1 MSRAAIAR
9 RRKQQEEREG
19 SPWTGLSAVMTKEMA
34 DHLTGARIL
43 ILEGL
48 VFLTAVGT
56 IYTALKSITTTSNN
70 QFLYLGL
77 FTTAQ
82 DPLPAFV
89 FFLAILV
96 PLIAIALSFDSING
110 EFNRRTLSR
119 VLAQPL
125 YRDALLLGKFLG
137 GLLTLTMVFSAI
149 WLLIFGLGIFKLGVP
164 PTAEETGRALWFLL
178 ATIFY
183 GGIWMALAML
193 FSSLFRSSATAALA
207 SIAVWA
213 FFIFFWNI
221 VVGLLMQF
229 FSPGQ
234 ITQVQELV
242 SANRMDLF
250 LSRLSPITLYAD
262 IATILLQPTERFL
275 GFVLPIQLD
284 RAIKS
289 PLPLGQSVL
298 VIWPQLTGLIA
309 ATILI
314 FALCYVVFQRQ
325 EIRA

>member
-1 MSRAAIAR
+1 MIRSIERMTKR
-9 RRKQQEEREG
+9 EEREG
-19 SPWTGLSAVMTKEMA
+19 SPWTGLSAVLTKEMA

-43 ILEGL
+43 ILEVL
-48 VFLTAVGT
+48 VLLTAIGT
-56 IYTALKSITTTSNN
+56 IYTALKSINSTQDN
-70 QFLYLGL
+70 QFLYLKL

-110 EFNRRTLSR
+110 EFSRRTLSR
-119 VLAQPL
+119 VLAQPV

-137 GLLTLTMVFSAI
+137 GLLTLTIVFSAI
-149 WLLIFGLGIFKLGVP
+149 WLLIFGIGIFRLGVP

-193 FSSLFRSSATAALA
+193 FSAVFRSSATAALA

-221 VVGLLMQF
+221 VVGLLL
-229 FSPGQ
+229 PVLGPRQ
-234 ITQVQELV
+234 ITQVQDLV
-242 SANRMDLF
+242 AANQTQLLLARI
-250 LSRLSPITLYAD
+250 SPITLYAD
-262 IATILLQPTERFL
+262 IATIMLQPTERFL
-275 GFVLPIQLD
+275 GFVLPVQLD

-309 ATILI
+309 ATILL
-314 FALCYVVFQRQ
+314 FALCYVIFQRQ

>member
-1 MSRAAIAR
+1 MSRSTKAAR
-9 RRKQQEEREG
+9 GREEREG
-19 SPWTGLSAVMTKEMA
+19 SPWTGLSAVLTKEMA
-34 DHLTGARIL
+34 DHLTGVRVL
-43 ILEGL
+43 ILESL
-48 VFLTAVGT
+48 VLLTAVGT
-56 IYTALKSITTTSNN
+56 IYTALKSISTTSDN
-70 QFLYLGL
+70 QFLYLKL

-119 VLAQPL
+119 VLAQPV

-149 WLLIFGLGIFKLGVP
+149 WLLIFGIGIFKLGVP
-164 PTAEETGRALWFLL
+164 PTAEETGRALWFLV
-178 ATIFY
+178 ATVFY

-193 FSSLFRSSATAALA
+193 FSSIFRSSATAALA
-207 SIAVWA
+207 SISVWA

-221 VVGLLMQF
+221 VVGLLAPLFAPQ
-229 FSPGQ
+229 Q
-234 ITQVQELV
+234 ITKVEDLV
-242 SANRMDLF
+242 AASHAQDL
-250 LSRLSPITLYAD
+250 LSRISPLTLYAD
-262 IATILLQPTERFL
+262 IATIMLQPTERFL
-275 GFVLPIQLD
+275 GFVLPVQLD
-284 RAIKS
+284 RAIKA

-309 ATILI
+309 ATIVL
-314 FALCYVVFQRQ
+314 FAICYVLFQRQ

>member
-1 MSRAAIAR
+1 MSRSTKPITAR
-9 RRKQQEEREG
+9 DEREG
-19 SPWTGLSAVMTKEMA
+19 SPWTGLGAVLTKEMA

-43 ILEGL
+43 ILELL
-48 VFLTAVGT
+48 VLITAVGT
-56 IYTALKSITTTSNN
+56 IYTALTSIEPTDDNR
-70 QFLYLGL
+70 FLYLRL

-82 DPLPAFV
+82 EPLPAFV

-119 VLAQPL
+119 VLAQPV

-149 WLLIFGLGIFKLGVP
+149 WLLIFGIGIFRLGVP

-178 ATIFY
+178 GTVFY

-193 FSSLFRSSATAALA
+193 FSTVFRSSATAALA

-221 VVGLLMQF
+221 VVGLVALLLGPDQIVTF
-229 FSPGQ
+229 EDLVAAGQ
-234 ITQVQELV
+234 AQTLLARV
-242 SANRMDLF
+242 
-250 LSRLSPITLYAD
+250 SPISLYAD
-262 IATILLQPTERFL
+262 VATILLQPTERFL
-275 GFVLPIQLD
+275 GFVLPVQLD
-284 RAIKS
+284 RAIEA
-289 PLPLGQSVL
+289 PLPLGQSLL
-298 VIWPQLTGLIA
+298 VIWPQFTGLIA
-309 ATILI
+309 ATILL
-314 FALCYVVFQRQ
+314 FALAYVLFQRQ

>member
-1 MSRAAIAR
+1 MSRSTEQL
-9 RRKQQEEREG
+9 RKRDEREG
-19 SPWTGLSAVMTKEMA
+19 SPWTGLSAVLTKEMA
-34 DHLTGARIL
+34 DHLTGARLL
-43 ILEGL
+43 ILEVL
-48 VFLTAVGT
+48 VVLTAVGT
-56 IYTALKSITTTSNN
+56 IYTALKSINSADDN
-70 QFLYLGL
+70 QFLYLRL

-119 VLAQPL
+119 VLAQPV

-149 WLLIFGLGIFKLGVP
+149 WLLIFGIGIFKLGVP
-164 PTAEETGRALWFLL
+164 PTTEETGRALWFLL

-193 FSSLFRSSATAALA
+193 FSSIFRSSATAALA

-221 VVGLLMQF
+221 VVGLLLPIF
-229 FSPGQ
+229 GPNQ
-234 ITQVQELV
+234 IADVQDLV
-242 SANRMDLF
+242 SASHTQLL
-250 LSRLSPITLYAD
+250 LSRVSPLTLYAD
-262 IATILLQPTERFL
+262 IATIMLRPTERFL
-275 GFVLPIQLD
+275 GFVLPVQLD
-284 RAIKS
+284 RAIKA

-298 VIWPQLTGLIA
+298 VIWPQLTSLIA
-309 ATILI
+309 ATILL
-314 FALCYVVFQRQ
+314 FAICYVIFQRQ

>member
-1 MSRAAIAR
+1 MKKSTKPLKTRD
-9 RRKQQEEREG
+9 EREG
-19 SPWTGLSAVMTKEMA
+19 SPWTGLGAVLTKEMA
-34 DHLTGARIL
+34 DHLTGARML
-43 ILEGL
+43 ILDAL
-48 VFLTAVGT
+48 VVLTAVGT
-56 IYTALKSITTTSNN
+56 IYTALQNIRPGANN
-70 QFLYLGL
+70 EFLYLRL

-82 DPLPAFV
+82 EPLPAFV

-119 VLAQPL
+119 ILAQPV
-125 YRDALLLGKFLG
+125 YRDALLMGKFLG

-149 WLLIFGLGIFKLGVP
+149 WLLIFGIGILRLGVP

-178 ATIFY
+178 GTIFY

-193 FSSLFRSSATAALA
+193 FSTVFRSSATAALA

-221 VVGLLMQF
+221 VVGLVTPLLA
-229 FSPGQ
+229 PDQ
-234 ITQVQELV
+234 ITNLEQLV
-242 SANRMDLF
+242 AASQSQMVLTRI
-250 LSRLSPITLYAD
+250 SPLTLYAD
-262 IATILLQPTERFL
+262 IATIMLQPTERFL
-275 GFVLPIQLD
+275 GFVLPVQLD
-284 RAIKS
+284 RAIEA
-289 PLPLGQSVL
+289 PLPLAQSVL

-309 ATILI
+309 ATILL
-314 FALCYVVFQRQ
+314 FALSYVLFQRQ

>member
-1 MSRAAIAR
+1 MSRSTDR
-9 RRKQQEEREG
+9 LKNRDEREG
-19 SPWTGLSAVMTKEMA
+19 SPWTGLTAVLTKEMA
-34 DHLTGARIL
+34 DHLTGARVL
-43 ILEGL
+43 ILEVL
-48 VFLTAVGT
+48 VILTAVGT
-56 IYTALKSITTTSNN
+56 VYTALKSINSANDN
-70 QFLYLGL
+70 QFLYLKL

-96 PLIAIALSFDSING
+96 PLIAISLSFDSING

-119 VLAQPL
+119 VLAQPV

-137 GLLTLTMVFSAI
+137 GLLTLTVVFSAI
-149 WLLIFGLGIFKLGVP
+149 WLLIFGIGIYKLGVP
-164 PTAEETGRALWFLL
+164 PTTEETGRALWFLL

-183 GGIWMALAML
+183 GGIWMALAIS
-193 FSSLFRSSATAALA
+193 FSTIFRSSATAALA

-221 VVGLLMQF
+221 VVGLLAPAL
-229 FSPGQ
+229 SPQQ
-234 ITQVQELV
+234 ITTVQDFVATNQIQL
-242 SANRMDLF
+242 L
-250 LSRLSPITLYAD
+250 LSRISPITLYAD
-262 IATILLQPTERFL
+262 IATIMLQPTERFL
-275 GFVLPIQLD
+275 GFVLPVQLD

-314 FALCYVVFQRQ
+314 FAICYVLFQRQ

>member
-1 MSRAAIAR
+1 MSRSTR
-9 RRKQQEEREG
+9 RIKNRDEREG
-19 SPWTGLSAVMTKEMA
+19 SPWTGLTAVLTKEMA
-34 DHLTGARIL
+34 DHLTGARVL
-43 ILEGL
+43 ILEVL
-48 VFLTAVGT
+48 VLLTAVGT
-56 IYTALKSITTTSNN
+56 VYTALKSINTAEDN
-70 QFLYLGL
+70 QFLYLKL

-119 VLAQPL
+119 VLAQPV

-137 GLLTLTMVFSAI
+137 GLLTLTVVFTAI
-149 WLLIFGLGIFKLGVP
+149 WLLIFGIGIFKLGVP
-164 PTAEETGRALWFLL
+164 PTTEETGRALWFLL

-183 GGIWMALAML
+183 GGIWMALAMS
-193 FSSLFRSSATAALA
+193 FSTIFRSSATAALA

-221 VVGLLMQF
+221 VVGLVAPAL
-229 FSPGQ
+229 SPQQ
-234 ITQVQELV
+234 ITTVQDLV
-242 SANRMDLF
+242 ATNQIQLL
-250 LSRLSPITLYAD
+250 LSRISPITLYAD
-262 IATILLQPTERFL
+262 IATIMLQPTERFL
-275 GFVLPIQLD
+275 GFVLPVQLD
-284 RAIKS
+284 RAIKA

-314 FALCYVVFQRQ
+314 FAICYVLFQRQ

>member
-1 MSRAAIAR
+1 MSRSNDR
-9 RRKQQEEREG
+9 MKNRDDREG
-19 SPWTGLSAVMTKEMA
+19 SPWTGLTAVLAKEMA
-34 DHLTGARIL
+34 DHLTGARVL
-43 ILEGL
+43 ILEVL
-48 VFLTAVGT
+48 ILLTAIGT
-56 IYTALKSITTTSNN
+56 IFTALKSINSADDNR
-70 QFLYLGL
+70 FVYLKL

-96 PLIAIALSFDSING
+96 PIIAIALSFDSING

-119 VLAQPL
+119 VLAQPV

-149 WLLIFGLGIFKLGVP
+149 WLLIFGIGIFKLGVP
-164 PTAEETGRALWFLL
+164 PTVEETGRALWFLL

-193 FSSLFRSSATAALA
+193 FSSIFRSSATAALA

-221 VVGLLMQF
+221 VVGLLVPVLGPQ
-229 FSPGQ
+229 Q
-234 ITQVQELV
+234 ITRVEDFVAASQTQL
-242 SANRMDLF
+242 L
-250 LSRLSPITLYAD
+250 LSRISPITLYAD
-262 IATILLQPTERFL
+262 IATIMLQPTERFL
-275 GFVLPIQLD
+275 GFVLPVQLD

-289 PLPLGQSVL
+289 PLPLSQSVL

-314 FALCYVVFQRQ
+314 FAICYVLFQRQ

>member
-1 MSRAAIAR
+1 MSRSTEWKR
-9 RRKQQEEREG
+9 RRDEREG
-19 SPWTGLSAVMTKEMA
+19 SPWTGLSAVLTKEMA

-43 ILEGL
+43 ILELL
-48 VFLTAVGT
+48 VLLTAIGT
-56 IYTALKSITTTSNN
+56 IYTALRNIKPGDDN
-70 QFLYLGL
+70 QFLYLRL

-119 VLAQPL
+119 VLAQPV

-149 WLLIFGLGIFKLGVP
+149 WLLIFGIGIFRLGVP

-193 FSSLFRSSATAALA
+193 FSAIFRSSATAALA

-221 VVGLLMQF
+221 VVGLLVPVLGPQ
-229 FSPGQ
+229 Q
-234 ITQVQELV
+234 IVQVQDLVAANQTEL
-242 SANRMDLF
+242 L
-250 LSRLSPITLYAD
+250 LSRISPITLYAD
-262 IATILLQPTERFL
+262 IATIMLHPTERFL
-275 GFVLPIQLD
+275 GFVLPVQLD
-284 RAIKS
+284 RAIKA

-314 FALCYVVFQRQ
+314 FAICYVLFQRQ

>member
-1 MSRAAIAR
+1 MSRSTKRMNIT
-9 RRKQQEEREG
+9 EEREG
-19 SPWTGLSAVMTKEMA
+19 SPWTGLGAVMTKEMA

-43 ILEGL
+43 ILELL
-48 VFLTAVGT
+48 VLLTAVGT
-56 IYTALKSITTTSNN
+56 IYTALKNIKPTDNN
-70 QFLYLGL
+70 QFLYLRL

-119 VLAQPL
+119 ILAQPI

-149 WLLIFGLGIFKLGVP
+149 WLLIFGIGIVRLGVP

-178 ATIFY
+178 GTIFY

-193 FSSLFRSSATAALA
+193 FSSVFRSSATAALA

-221 VVGLLMQF
+221 VVGIVAPLLGPKEITSLEQLVAASQTQTILTRI
-229 FSPGQ
+229 SP
-234 ITQVQELV
+234 L
-242 SANRMDLF
+242 
-250 LSRLSPITLYAD
+250 TLYAD
-262 IATILLQPTERFL
+262 IATIMLQPTERFL
-275 GFVLPIQLD
+275 GFVLPVQLD
-284 RAIKS
+284 RAIEA
-289 PLPLGQSVL
+289 PLPLAQSVL

-309 ATILI
+309 ATIVL
-314 FALCYVVFQRQ
+314 FAICYVLFQRQ

>member
-1 MSRAAIAR
+1 MNRSTR
-9 RRKQQEEREG
+9 RIRKRDEREG
-19 SPWTGLSAVMTKEMA
+19 SPWTGLSAVLTKEMA
-34 DHLTGARIL
+34 DHLTGARVL
-43 ILEGL
+43 ILEVL
-48 VFLTAVGT
+48 VLLTAVGT
-56 IYTALKSITTTSNN
+56 VYTALKSISTADDN
-70 QFLYLGL
+70 QFIYLRL

-82 DPLPAFV
+82 DPLPPFV

-96 PLIAIALSFDSING
+96 PLLAIALSFDSVNG

-119 VLAQPL
+119 LLAQPV

-137 GLLTLTMVFSAI
+137 GLLTLTIVFSAI
-149 WLLIFGLGIFKLGVP
+149 WLLIFGIGIFKLGVP

-193 FSSLFRSSATAALA
+193 FSSIFRSSATAALA

-221 VVGLLMQF
+221 VVGLLAPAL
-229 FSPGQ
+229 SPQQ
-234 ITQVQELV
+234 ITTVQDLV
-242 SANRMDLF
+242 TTNQIQLL
-250 LSRLSPITLYAD
+250 LSRVSPITLYAD
-262 IATILLQPTERFL
+262 IATIMLQPTERFL
-275 GFVLPIQLD
+275 GFVLPVQLD
-284 RAIKS
+284 RAIKT

-309 ATILI
+309 ATILL
-314 FALCYVVFQRQ
+314 FALCYVLFQRQ

>member
-1 MSRAAIAR
+1 MSRSAAR
-9 RRKQQEEREG
+9 RRKQREEREG
-19 SPWTGLSAVMTKEMA
+19 SPWTGLSAVLTKEMA

-43 ILEGL
+43 ILEAL

-70 QFLYLGL
+70 QFLYLSL

-119 VLAQPL
+119 VLAQPV

-149 WLLIFGLGIFKLGVP
+149 WLLIFGIGIFKLGVP

-221 VVGLLMQF
+221 VVGLLAPL
-229 FSPGQ
+229 FSPQQ
-234 ITQVQELV
+234 ITSLDQLV
-242 SANRMDLF
+242 AAS
-250 LSRLSPITLYAD
+250 
-262 IATILLQPTERFL
+262 QTEM
-275 GFVLPIQLD
+275 
-284 RAIKS
+284 
-289 PLPLGQSVL
+289 
-298 VIWPQLTGLIA
+298 
-309 ATILI
+309 
-314 FALCYVVFQRQ
+314 
-325 EIRA
+325 

>member
-1 MSRAAIAR
+1 
-9 RRKQQEEREG
+9 
-19 SPWTGLSAVMTKEMA
+19 
-34 DHLTGARIL
+34 
-43 ILEGL
+43 
-48 VFLTAVGT
+48 LTAIGT
-56 IYTALKSITTTSNN
+56 VYTALKSINSANDN
-70 QFLYLGL
+70 QFLYLKL

-119 VLAQPL
+119 VLAQPV

-137 GLLTLTMVFSAI
+137 GLLTLTVVFSAI
-149 WLLIFGLGIFKLGVP
+149 WLLIFGIGIFKLGVP
-164 PTAEETGRALWFLL
+164 PTTEETGRALWFLL

-183 GGIWMALAML
+183 GGIWMALAMS
-193 FSSLFRSSATAALA
+193 FSTVFRSSATAALA

-221 VVGLLMQF
+221 VVGLLAPAL
-229 FSPGQ
+229 SPQQ
-234 ITQVQELV
+234 ITTVQDFV
-242 SANRMDLF
+242 ATNQIQLF
-250 LSRLSPITLYAD
+250 LSRISPITLYAD
-262 IATILLQPTERFL
+262 IATIMLQPTERFL
-275 GFVLPIQLD
+275 GFVLPVQLD
-284 RAIKS
+284 RAIKA
-289 PLPLGQSVL
+289 PLPLGQSIL

-314 FALCYVVFQRQ
+314 FAICYVLFQRQ

>member
-1 MSRAAIAR
+1 MNRSTR
-9 RRKQQEEREG
+9 RIRKRDEREG
-19 SPWTGLSAVMTKEMA
+19 SPWTGLSAVLTKEMA
-34 DHLTGARIL
+34 DHLTGARVL
-43 ILEGL
+43 ILEVL
-48 VFLTAVGT
+48 VLLTAVGT
-56 IYTALKSITTTSNN
+56 VYTALKSISTADDN
-70 QFLYLGL
+70 QFLYLRL

-82 DPLPAFV
+82 DPLPPFV

-96 PLIAIALSFDSING
+96 PLLAIALSFDSVNG

-119 VLAQPL
+119 LLAQPV

-137 GLLTLTMVFSAI
+137 GLLTLTIVFSAI
-149 WLLIFGLGIFKLGVP
+149 WLLIFGIGIFKLGVP

-193 FSSLFRSSATAALA
+193 FSSIFRSSATAALA

-221 VVGLLMQF
+221 VVGLLAPAL
-229 FSPGQ
+229 SPQQ
-234 ITQVQELV
+234 ITTVQDLV
-242 SANRMDLF
+242 TTNQIQLL
-250 LSRLSPITLYAD
+250 LSRVSPITLYAD
-262 IATILLQPTERFL
+262 IATIMLQPTERFL
-275 GFVLPIQLD
+275 GFVLPVQLD
-284 RAIKS
+284 RAIKT

-309 ATILI
+309 ATILL
-314 FALCYVVFQRQ
+314 FALCYVLFQRQ

>member
-1 MSRAAIAR
+1 MSRSTDR
-9 RRKQQEEREG
+9 LKNRDEREG
-19 SPWTGLSAVMTKEMA
+19 SPWTGLTAVLTKEMA
-34 DHLTGARIL
+34 DHLTGARVL
-43 ILEGL
+43 ILEIL
-48 VFLTAVGT
+48 VILTAVGT
-56 IYTALKSITTTSNN
+56 VYTALKSINSANDN
-70 QFLYLGL
+70 QFLYLKL

-96 PLIAIALSFDSING
+96 PLIAISLSFDSING

-119 VLAQPL
+119 VLAQPV

-137 GLLTLTMVFSAI
+137 GLLTLTVVFSAI
-149 WLLIFGLGIFKLGVP
+149 WLLIFGIGIYKLGVP
-164 PTAEETGRALWFLL
+164 PTTEETGRALWFLL

-183 GGIWMALAML
+183 GGIWMALAMS
-193 FSSLFRSSATAALA
+193 FSTIFRSSATAALA

-221 VVGLLMQF
+221 VVGLLAPAL
-229 FSPGQ
+229 SPQQ
-234 ITQVQELV
+234 ITTVQDFVATNQIQL
-242 SANRMDLF
+242 L
-250 LSRLSPITLYAD
+250 LSRISPITLYAD
-262 IATILLQPTERFL
+262 IATIMLQPTERFL
-275 GFVLPIQLD
+275 GFVLPVQLD

-314 FALCYVVFQRQ
+314 FAICYVLFQRQ

>member
-1 MSRAAIAR
+1 MNRSTR
-9 RRKQQEEREG
+9 RIRKRDEREG
-19 SPWTGLSAVMTKEMA
+19 SPWTGLSAVLTKELA
-34 DHLTGARIL
+34 DHLTGARVL
-43 ILEGL
+43 ILEVL
-48 VFLTAVGT
+48 VLLTAVGT
-56 IYTALKSITTTSNN
+56 VYTALKGINTADDN
-70 QFLYLGL
+70 QFLYLRL

-82 DPLPAFV
+82 DPLPPFV

-96 PLIAIALSFDSING
+96 PLLAIALSFDSVNG

-119 VLAQPL
+119 VLAQPV

-137 GLLTLTMVFSAI
+137 GLLTLTIVFSAI
-149 WLLIFGLGIFKLGVP
+149 WLLIFGIGIFKLGVP

-193 FSSLFRSSATAALA
+193 FSSIFRSSATAALA

-221 VVGLLMQF
+221 VVGLLAPAL
-229 FSPGQ
+229 SPQQ
-234 ITQVQELV
+234 ITTVQDLV
-242 SANRMDLF
+242 ATNQIQLL
-250 LSRLSPITLYAD
+250 LSRVSPITLYAD
-262 IATILLQPTERFL
+262 IATIMLQPTERFL
-275 GFVLPIQLD
+275 GFVLPVQLD
-284 RAIKS
+284 RAIKT

-298 VIWPQLTGLIA
+298 VIWPQLTCLIA
-309 ATILI
+309 ATILL
-314 FALCYVVFQRQ
+314 FALCYVLFQRQ

>member
-1 MSRAAIAR
+1 MSQSTKRTNKR
-9 RRKQQEEREG
+9 DEREG
-19 SPWTGLSAVMTKEMA
+19 SPWTGLTAVMTKEMA
-34 DHLTGARIL
+34 DHLTGARVL
-43 ILEGL
+43 ILEVL
-48 VFLTAVGT
+48 VLLTAVGT
-56 IYTALKSITTTSNN
+56 IYTALKSITTTSDN
-70 QFLYLGL
+70 QFLYLKL

-96 PLIAIALSFDSING
+96 PLIAISLSFDSING

-119 VLAQPL
+119 ILAQPV

-137 GLLTLTMVFSAI
+137 GLLTLTVVFSAI
-149 WLLIFGLGIFKLGVP
+149 WLLIFGIGIAKLGVP
-164 PTAEETGRALWFLL
+164 PTSEETGRALWFLL
-178 ATIFY
+178 GTIFY

-193 FSSLFRSSATAALA
+193 FSSIFRSSATAALA

-221 VVGLLMQF
+221 VVGLLAPVL
-229 FSPGQ
+229 SPQQ
-234 ITQVQELV
+234 ITTVADLI
-242 SANRMDLF
+242 SANQTQLL
-250 LSRLSPITLYAD
+250 LSRISPITLYAD
-262 IATILLQPTERFL
+262 IATIMLQPTERFL
-275 GFVLPIQLD
+275 GFVLPVQLD
-284 RAIKS
+284 RAIKA

-309 ATILI
+309 ATILL
-314 FALCYVVFQRQ
+314 FAICYILFQRQ

>member
-1 MSRAAIAR
+1 MSRSTERIKKR
-9 RRKQQEEREG
+9 DEREG
-19 SPWTGLSAVMTKEMA
+19 SPWTGLSAVLTKELA

-43 ILEGL
+43 ILEVL
-48 VFLTAVGT
+48 VLLTAVGT
-56 IYTALKSITTTSNN
+56 IFTALKSINSADDN
-70 QFLYLGL
+70 QFLYLKL

-119 VLAQPL
+119 LLAQPV

-149 WLLIFGLGIFKLGVP
+149 WLLIFGIGIFKLGVP

-193 FSSLFRSSATAALA
+193 FSSIFRSSATAALA

-221 VVGLLMQF
+221 VVGLLAPVL
-229 FSPGQ
+229 SPQQ
-234 ITQVQELV
+234 ITTVQDLV
-242 SANRMDLF
+242 TANQTQLL
-250 LSRLSPITLYAD
+250 LSRVSPITLYAD
-262 IATILLQPTERFL
+262 IATIMLQPTERFL
-275 GFVLPIQLD
+275 GFVLPVQLD
-284 RAIKS
+284 RAIKT
-289 PLPLGQSVL
+289 PLPLGQSIL

-314 FALCYVVFQRQ
+314 FAICYVLFQRQ

>member
-1 MSRAAIAR
+1 MSRSTDR
-9 RRKQQEEREG
+9 TKNRDEREG
-19 SPWTGLSAVMTKEMA
+19 SPWTGLTAVLTKEMA
-34 DHLTGARIL
+34 DHLTGARVL
-43 ILEGL
+43 ILEIL
-48 VFLTAVGT
+48 VILTAVGT
-56 IYTALKSITTTSNN
+56 VFTALKSLNTTNDN
-70 QFLYLGL
+70 QFLYLKL

-96 PLIAIALSFDSING
+96 PLIAISLSFDSING

-119 VLAQPL
+119 VLAQPV

-137 GLLTLTMVFSAI
+137 GLLTLTVVFSAI
-149 WLLIFGLGIFKLGVP
+149 WLLIFGIGIYKLGVP
-164 PTAEETGRALWFLL
+164 PTTEETGRALWFLL

-183 GGIWMALAML
+183 GGIWMALAMS
-193 FSSLFRSSATAALA
+193 FSTVFRSSATAALA

-221 VVGLLMQF
+221 VVGLLAPAL
-229 FSPGQ
+229 SPQQ
-234 ITQVQELV
+234 ITTVQDFVATNQIQL
-242 SANRMDLF
+242 L
-250 LSRLSPITLYAD
+250 LSRISPITLYAD
-262 IATILLQPTERFL
+262 IATIMLQPTERFL
-275 GFVLPIQLD
+275 GFVLPVQLD
-284 RAIKS
+284 RAIKA

-314 FALCYVVFQRQ
+314 FAICYVLFQRQ

>member
-1 MSRAAIAR
+1 MSQSTKRTYKR
-9 RRKQQEEREG
+9 DEREG
-19 SPWTGLSAVMTKEMA
+19 SPWTGLTAVMTKEMA
-34 DHLTGARIL
+34 DHLTGARVL
-43 ILEGL
+43 ILEVL
-48 VFLTAVGT
+48 VLLTAVGT
-56 IYTALKSITTTSNN
+56 IYTALKSINTTSDN
-70 QFLYLGL
+70 QFLYLKL

-119 VLAQPL
+119 VLAQPV
-125 YRDALLLGKFLG
+125 YRDALLMGKFLG
-137 GLLTLTMVFSAI
+137 GLLTLTVVFSAI
-149 WLLIFGLGIFKLGVP
+149 WLLIFGIGIFKLGVP
-164 PTAEETGRALWFLL
+164 PTSEETGRALWFLL
-178 ATIFY
+178 GTIFY

-193 FSSLFRSSATAALA
+193 FSSVFRSSATAALA

-221 VVGLLMQF
+221 VVGLLAPI
-229 FSPGQ
+229 FSPQQ
-234 ITQVQELV
+234 ITTVADLV
-242 SANRMDLF
+242 SANQVQLL
-250 LSRLSPITLYAD
+250 LSRVSPITLYAD
-262 IATILLQPTERFL
+262 IATIMLQPTERFL
-275 GFVLPIQLD
+275 GFVLPVQLD
-284 RAIKS
+284 RAIKA

-309 ATILI
+309 ATIVLFVI
-314 FALCYVVFQRQ
+314 CYVLFQRQ

>member
-1 MSRAAIAR
+1 MKPSTR
-9 RRKQQEEREG
+9 RMKVRDEREG
-19 SPWTGLSAVMTKEMA
+19 SPWTGLGAVLTKEMA
-34 DHLTGARIL
+34 DHLTGVRML
-43 ILEGL
+43 ILEML
-48 VFLTAVGT
+48 VLLTAVGT
-56 IYTALKSITTTSNN
+56 IYTALQTIRPGSNDE
-70 QFLYLGL
+70 FLYLRL

-119 VLAQPL
+119 ILAQPV
-125 YRDALLLGKFLG
+125 YRDALLMGKFLG

-149 WLLIFGLGIFKLGVP
+149 WLLIFGIGILRLGVP

-178 ATIFY
+178 GTIFY
-183 GGIWMALAML
+183 GGIWMALALL
-193 FSSLFRSSATAALA
+193 FSTVFRSPATAALA

-221 VVGLLMQF
+221 VVGVIAPLLG
-229 FSPGQ
+229 PKQ
-234 ITQVQELV
+234 ITTLDQLV
-242 SANRMDLF
+242 AAGQMQMILTRI
-250 LSRLSPITLYAD
+250 SPITLYAD
-262 IATILLQPTERFL
+262 IATIMLQPTERFL
-275 GFVLPIQLD
+275 GFVLPVQLD
-284 RAIKS
+284 RAIQA
-289 PLPLGQSVL
+289 PLPLAQSVL

-309 ATILI
+309 ATILL
-314 FALCYVVFQRQ
+314 FALAYVLFQRQ

>member
-1 MSRAAIAR
+1 MRQSSKRTY
-9 RRKQQEEREG
+9 KHDEREG
-19 SPWTGLSAVMTKEMA
+19 SPWTGLTAVMTKEMA
-34 DHLTGARIL
+34 DHLTGARVL
-43 ILEGL
+43 ILEVL
-48 VFLTAVGT
+48 VLLTAVGT
-56 IYTALKSITTTSNN
+56 IYTALKSISTTSDN
-70 QFLYLGL
+70 QFLYLKL

-119 VLAQPL
+119 VLAQPV
-125 YRDALLLGKFLG
+125 YRDALLMGKFLG
-137 GLLTLTMVFSAI
+137 GLLTLTVVFSAI
-149 WLLIFGLGIFKLGVP
+149 WLLIFGIGILKLGVP
-164 PTAEETGRALWFLL
+164 PTSEETGRALWFLL

-193 FSSLFRSSATAALA
+193 FSSIFRSSATAALA

-221 VVGLLMQF
+221 VVGLLAPVL
-229 FSPGQ
+229 SPQQ
-234 ITQVQELV
+234 ITTVADLV
-242 SANRMDLF
+242 SANQIQLLLTRI
-250 LSRLSPITLYAD
+250 SPITLYAD
-262 IATILLQPTERFL
+262 IATIMLQPTERFL
-275 GFVLPIQLD
+275 GFVLPVQLD
-284 RAIKS
+284 RAIKA

-298 VIWPQLTGLIA
+298 VIWPQLTGLVA
-309 ATILI
+309 ATIVL
-314 FALCYVVFQRQ
+314 FAICYVLFQRQ

>member
-1 MSRAAIAR
+1 MPRSTKRINKR
-9 RRKQQEEREG
+9 DEREG
-19 SPWTGLSAVMTKEMA
+19 SPWTGLSAVLTKEMA
-34 DHLTGARIL
+34 DHLTGARVL
-43 ILEGL
+43 ILEVL
-48 VFLTAVGT
+48 VLLTAVGT
-56 IYTALKSITTTSNN
+56 VYTALKGINTTDDN
-70 QFLYLGL
+70 QFLYLRL

-119 VLAQPL
+119 VLAQPV

-149 WLLIFGLGIFKLGVP
+149 WLLIFGIGIFKLGVP

-193 FSSLFRSSATAALA
+193 FSTIFRSSATAALA

-221 VVGLLMQF
+221 MVGLLAPI
-229 FSPGQ
+229 FSPQ
-234 ITQVQELV
+234 EITTVQDFVATNQVQML
-242 SANRMDLF
+242 
-250 LSRLSPITLYAD
+250 LSRISPITLYAD
-262 IATILLQPTERFL
+262 IATIMLQPTERFL
-275 GFVLPIQLD
+275 GFVLPVQLD
-284 RAIKS
+284 RAIKT
-289 PLPLGQSVL
+289 PLPLGQSIL
-298 VIWPQLTGLIA
+298 VIWPQMTSLIA

-314 FALCYVVFQRQ
+314 FAICYVRFQRQ

>member
-1 MSRAAIAR
+1 MSLRTD
-9 RRKQQEEREG
+9 QLQHGDSREG
-19 SPWTGLSAVMTKEMA
+19 SPWKGLSAVLTKELA

-43 ILEGL
+43 ILEVL
-48 VFLTAVGT
+48 VLLTAVGT
-56 IYTALKSITTTSNN
+56 VYTALKSISSANDN
-70 QFLYLGL
+70 QFLYLRL

-119 VLAQPL
+119 LLAQPV
-125 YRDALLLGKFLG
+125 YRDALLMGKFLG
-137 GLLTLTMVFSAI
+137 GLLTLTVVFSAI
-149 WLLIFGLGIFKLGVP
+149 WLLIFGIGIFRLGVP
-164 PTAEETGRALWFLL
+164 PTAEETGRALWFLV

-193 FSSLFRSSATAALA
+193 FSTVFRSAATAALA

-221 VVGLLMQF
+221 VVGLVAPAL
-229 FSPGQ
+229 SPQQ
-234 ITQVQELV
+234 ITTVQDLV
-242 SANRMDLF
+242 AANQIQLI
-250 LSRLSPITLYAD
+250 LSRISPITLYAD
-262 IATILLQPTERFL
+262 IATIMLQPTERFL
-275 GFVLPIQLD
+275 GFVLPVQLD

-314 FALCYVVFQRQ
+314 FAICYVLFQRQ